1 MRNNT
6 IINDSHIRHLPPHN
20 ASYKV
25 VGGIGLQLRK
35 RGNSLRYIGR
45 FKGREYPV
53 GSPSK
58 SFKVKDAIA
67 KWMTLKSDPDKL
79 TENKIVIK
87 EKTLKQIFDL
97 YFSHLQA
104 TKNQEHLM
112 IEKIN

>member
-1 MRNNT
+1 MATETGGLQMQNNT

-58 SFKVKDAIA
+58 SFKVKLNNTRSNSS
-67 KWMTLKSDPDKL
+67 K
-79 TENKIVIK
+79 V
-87 EKTLKQIFDL
+87 
-97 YFSHLQA
+97 
-104 TKNQEHLM
+104 
-112 IEKIN
+112 